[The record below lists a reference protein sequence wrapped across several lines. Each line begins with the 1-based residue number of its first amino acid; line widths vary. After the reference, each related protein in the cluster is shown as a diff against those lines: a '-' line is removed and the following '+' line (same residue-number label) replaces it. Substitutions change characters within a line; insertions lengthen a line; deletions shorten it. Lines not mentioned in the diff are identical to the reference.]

1 MNDKDGPTKQ
11 GQPIG
16 ILILQVLYGGFF
28 ILMGLNGFF
37 HWFSPGGDQPPTNPE
52 ATGAFWGGITAS
64 GYMSNLI
71 FATQAA
77 SGFFIATSRMSAFGL
92 ILLSPVLVNIVGYH
106 LYVEPNGLQM
116 ALGLSAVHLVL
127 AWCHRKSYQPL
138 FCNC

>member
-1 MNDKDGPTKQ
+1 MNDKEGAAKQ
-11 GQPIG
+11 GQHIV
-16 ILILQVLYGGFF
+16 ILILQGLYGGFF

-37 HWFSPGGDQPPTNPE
+37 HWFSPGGDQPATDPE
-52 ATGAFWGGITAS
+52 ATGAFWAGITAS

-77 SGFFIATSRMSAFGL
+77 SGLLIASSRMSAFGL

-116 ALGLSAVHLVL
+116 ALGLSAVHLIL